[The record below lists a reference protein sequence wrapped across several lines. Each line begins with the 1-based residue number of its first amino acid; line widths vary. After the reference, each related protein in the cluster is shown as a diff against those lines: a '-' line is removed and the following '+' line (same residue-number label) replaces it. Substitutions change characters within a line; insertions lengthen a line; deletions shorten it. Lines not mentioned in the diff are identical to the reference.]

1 MSTENRIKL
10 PGDKLKDLIEDATKL
25 SGSSNPIISQVASN
39 LSADLK
45 KYQKKRVEEA
55 LENLRIENW

>member
-25 SGSSNPIISQVASN
+25 SDSSNPIISQVALN

-45 KYQKKRVEEA
+45 KYQKKREEEA
-55 LENLRIENW
+55 LENLRTKN